1 MLNPSLSLSRITTVK
16 KSDSPSQ
23 FNIDF
28 SKKMLGSSITNSKKG
43 TRSLSFLIL
52 IQLPVK
58 LLETSIPLL
67 SGKIGSCP
75 ETKLE
80 MLLMLS

>member
-1 MLNPSLSLSRITTVK
+1 MLNLSLLQSRTTTVK
-16 KSDSPSQ
+16 RLDSPSL

-28 SKKMLGSSITNSKKG
+28 SKKTLGSSIINSKKG

-52 IQLPVK
+52 IQSPVK
-58 LLETSIPLL
+58 LLETSTPLL